1 MPKINPRANSHF
13 QTSYAKNMA
22 LEEKKETFFCG
33 SSFCVTWRT
42 RSCLTFWQR
51 FGILEVIPVDISR
64 QRETE
69 DCVQG
74 GKCT

>member
-1 MPKINPRANSHF
+1 MPKVNPRVDCHF
-13 QTSYAKNMA
+13 QTSYAKYMA
-22 LEEKKETFFCG
+22 LEEKREIFLSWFYST
-33 SSFCVTWRT
+33 SRR

-51 FGILEVIPVDISR
+51 FGILEVIPVDIGR
-64 QRETE
+64 QTATE